1 MENGTP
7 FKSFNASHIISEAS
21 PYRSSFIG
29 GAPRASA
36 LPPKGAAAGSPCKV
50 RLANGDSRPM
60 TQEEI
65 RNKYLAY
72 VSTSQSSVPF
82 KKIQG
87 KEDLASTYSQ
97 VVARHN
103 PDVRSRSAQSAI
115 RHLIPQSSNP
125 ASLGETHLGIVSWFN
140 KEEEWW
146 FTNKR
151 LIFATKQAD
160 VADEWVTR
168 FTNLLSSEPGK
179 HALGMHHQ
187 AND

>member
-29 GAPRASA
+29 GAPRASV
-36 LPPKGAAAGSPCKV
+36 LPPKGATAGSPCKV

-82 KKIQG
+82 KKVQA
-87 KEDLASTYSQ
+87 KDELASTYSQ
-97 VVARHN
+97 VVAKHN
-103 PDVRSRSAQSAI
+103 PDARSRSAQSAI
-115 RHLIPQSSNP
+115 RHLIP
-125 ASLGETHLGIVSWFN
+125 
-140 KEEEWW
+140 
-146 FTNKR
+146 
-151 LIFATKQAD
+151 
-160 VADEWVTR
+160 
-168 FTNLLSSEPGK
+168 
-179 HALGMHHQ
+179 
-187 AND
+187 